1 MPLTSAEIA
10 NQIYAANAAM
20 VGANPAMGGAMP
32 NGLGGLAR
40 GGGGMMGERIGAGI
54 GSMGVAG
61 VGMGRLG
68 AELAAGS
75 LGSSAGMGLAGMM
88 GAGAMGAGGMAM
100 AGSLAFTLPVI
111 AVGSVFRAYSGAFT
125 GGMQEQGAL
134 NSTIRNNFNFQ
145 GGQGAMGHGF
155 SQGQMG
161 QIGGIMGRE
170 MRGNPFG
177 NMQELNSLIAG
188 GADSGMMTGVRDV
201 QQFGQSFRKMLDTLK
216 SVQREL
222 GGTLTDAL
230 SFVRSSQQA
239 GIFQNADRVNFAA
252 EVRSAEAVTGMDRTQ
267 LTALAATGANI
278 SRAAGGL
285 GSQGAIGALRGV
297 QTLGAAISTGSI
309 DASQL
314 SEATG
319 GLTGADALSA
329 FTQSTMARSARFS
342 RTGMGRFS
350 LYAMSNSEGNGL
362 DADML
367 RRFRSG
373 DISSGD
379 ISRRAHENVHSMGRA
394 RAINSE
400 GRLRGEMME
409 EGGMS
414 AQIGMM
420 REMIGGNRV
429 MDRGDDFA
437 SLVMQ
442 RRFHM
447 NRAESEV
454 WTGLM
459 RNQGRIAERE
469 DSDRIGAR
477 READY
482 NTELRTNRSAD
493 AFMSNLEHGI
503 SETSGLTRARE
514 MGRDLVTRLSS
525 VIERAA
531 NNIVGTAGTALSE
544 GTNSAFNRA
553 ASGRGTRADAQ
564 LIIGALGSGGGNTSE
579 DLFRGSLAGNALH
592 GVGLHGMSSIGER
605 LERRGVRGL
614 RGAGADGIARD
625 AISDARRAASGV
637 VRGDSATALAG
648 LEENS
653 DDTIRRVLMARSAS
667 AGAGDREAFYEA
679 MGGDANATDAF
690 LSRNNLA
697 ATGLTPGRGAMR
709 GLGGPSPMDVMRT
722 TLGGGVIGAWAGRS
736 GGLGGMAAGA
746 VAGSSYGLAS
756 FGMDASDDSVGF
768 LARGGHLGGRLA
780 YNEEGARA
788 AFNRGDRSEAAM
800 MRLSVSGI
808 SEESIRAVTNT
819 DSYRSRIARING
831 MSGDTEGMMREVA
844 ELRREAAGEGMDEGH
859 ARALTSIAAQ
869 MEDSITR
876 NGGLGS
882 EFAGASRDERAER
895 EARDRLADMS
905 HSARGLSTRLDGVAG
920 GGGLRAAFADAAE
933 SFSAGGEDGVMGG
946 MAKNR
951 AAREMLIGMD
961 TSSAE
966 YREIAE
972 ALGNDD
978 SGAGGAMLT
987 SASESRRRRRD
998 LTGRGRRGGVGAATE
1013 MLNSVSGGRAS
1024 ELNLMSGGH
1033 RVSATRAYGLL
1044 HRGGAGADDVI
1055 NSMTESMRGMGV
1067 TNASELTNELRGLAE
1082 GGFTNEEAATWDRRI
1097 GEEMETG
1104 SLGRAAERANT
1115 ESMRRANPLDA
1126 TRNDLLT
1133 QIRDGIRGI
1142 RGEDGSGQ
1150 PRGEA
1155 S

>member
-32 NGLGGLAR
+32 SGLGGLAR

-88 GAGAMGAGGMAM
+88 GAGVMGAGGMAM

-285 GSQGAIGALRGV
+285 GRQGAIGALRGV
-297 QTLGAAISTGSI
+297 QTLGAAISTGAI

-350 LYAMSNSEGNGL
+350 LFAMANEEGNGL
-362 DADML
+362 DADMM
-367 RRFRSG
+367 RRFRAG
-373 DISSGD
+373 DISVGD
-379 ISRRAHENVHSMGRA
+379 VSRRAHSNAHGMGRA
-394 RAINSE
+394 TALNNE

-414 AQIGMM
+414 GQIGMM
-420 REMIGGNRV
+420 RLMLGDRV

-447 NRAESEV
+447 SRPESEV
-454 WTGLM
+454 WTNLM

-469 DSDRIGAR
+469 DTDRIGAR

-544 GTNSAFNRA
+544 GTSSAFNRA
-553 ASGRGTRADAQ
+553 ASGRGTRADAE
-564 LIIGALGSGGGNTSE
+564 LIIGALGTGSGNTSE

-614 RGAGADGIARD
+614 HGAGADGIARD
-625 AISDARRAASGV
+625 AISDARRAAGGF

-690 LSRNNLA
+690 LARNNLA
-697 ATGLTPGRGAMR
+697 GTGLTPGRGAMR

-736 GGLGGMAAGA
+736 GGLAGMAAGA
-746 VAGSSYGLAS
+746 VAGSGYGLAS

-768 LARGGHLGGRLA
+768 LAGGGHLGGRLA
-780 YNEEGARA
+780 YSEEGARA

-808 SEESIRAVTNT
+808 SEESVRAVTNT

-844 ELRREAAGEGMDEGH
+844 ELRREAAGEGVDEGH

-895 EARDRLADMS
+895 EARDRLADMA
-905 HSARGLSTRLDGVAG
+905 HGARGLGTSLDGLAG
-920 GGGLRAAFADAAE
+920 GSGLRDAFSDAAK
-933 SFSAGGEDGVMGG
+933 SFTEGGREGVLGG
-946 MAKNR
+946 MAANR

-961 TSSAE
+961 PDSAE

-972 ALGNDD
+972 ALGSDD

-998 LTGRGRRGGVGAATE
+998 LTGRGRRGGAGAAAE

-1024 ELNLMSGGH
+1024 ELNLMSGGR
-1033 RVSATRAYGLL
+1033 RVSATGAYGLL
-1044 HRGGAGADDVI
+1044 RRGGAGADDVI

-1082 GGFTNEEAATWDRRI
+1082 GGFTNEEAATWDRRV

-1104 SLGRAAERANT
+1104 SLGRAAARANE

-1126 TRNDLLT
+1126 ARNDLLT